1 MSTPKLYQRL
11 ADELA
16 HAIREGHL
24 PGGSALPTHRD
35 FAKQRQIGL
44 GTATRIYAELKHRGL
59 VVGEVGRG
67 TFVRERPIEPHPL
80 SEAIRY
86 TAMARTAEC
95 VDAPTLRQ
103 ALRSVSALSDI
114 ERLAAQP
121 TPLGSPSA
129 RRALAL
135 YLSRWGLEVDP
146 ARIATTGGGL
156 AAMRL
161 AALVCTQRGCKVAT
175 DSVTYPGWRLVGEQL
190 GLEMMPL
197 AFDEHG
203 PLPEALDRLCR
214 RARITAMH
222 CMPTAHHPL
231 GWVMPLRRRRELVA
245 LARQHDVTLLEDV
258 TYNHL
263 VRGAPPC
270 LAQLAPE
277 RTWLIGSLSGAM
289 GDGLRFGY
297 LVTPCMVGPK
307 LERTTLSWGLA
318 APPLVVEL
326 ARLWLG
332 DGTLEALQGA
342 QLEHAE
348 QLWKTVAKTG
358 LRARSP
364 SSAGWLL
371 WLALPRGSRS
381 EMVAVKLRQQGFDAL
396 TSEAFCIASS
406 KPNAV
411 AVRMRSMTPTSLR
424 EVAPAVAAACGFHLR
439 A

>member
-1 MSTPKLYQRL
+1 MSTLKLYDRL

-24 PGGSALPTHRD
+24 PGGSALPTQRD
-35 FAKQRQIGL
+35 FAKQRRIGL
-44 GTATRIYAELKHRGL
+44 STATRIYAELQRRGL

-86 TAMARTAEC
+86 TAMARTAEAI
-95 VDAPTLRQ
+95 DAPTLRQ

-114 ERLAAQP
+114 ERLATQP

-135 YLSRWGLEVDP
+135 YLSRWGLKVDP
-146 ARIATTGGGL
+146 AQIVTTGGGL

-161 AALVCTQRGCKVAT
+161 AALVSTQRGHKVAA
-175 DSVTYPGWRLVGEQL
+175 DAVTYPGWRLVSEQL

-197 AFDEHG
+197 AFDAQG
-203 PLPEALDRLCR
+203 PVPEALERLCR
-214 RARITAMH
+214 RARVTALH

-231 GWVMPLRRRRELVA
+231 GWVMPLQRRRDLVA
-245 LARQHDVTLLEDV
+245 LAREHDVTLLEDA

-270 LAQLAPE
+270 FAQLAPE

-297 LVTPCMVGPK
+297 LVAPACWGPGWSGRLCPGAWPPRRWSASWRACGWATARWRRCK
-307 LERTTLSWGLA
+307 ARSASMRSSCGRRSPRRGWGRT
-318 APPLVVEL
+318 APP
-326 ARLWLG
+326 
-332 DGTLEALQGA
+332 
-342 QLEHAE
+342 
-348 QLWKTVAKTG
+348 
-358 LRARSP
+358 
-364 SSAGWLL
+364 
-371 WLALPRGSRS
+371 
-381 EMVAVKLRQQGFDAL
+381 
-396 TSEAFCIASS
+396 
-406 KPNAV
+406 
-411 AVRMRSMTPTSLR
+411 
-424 EVAPAVAAACGFHLR
+424 APAGCSGWPCRAAAGRRWWLSNCGSKVSMR
-439 A
+439 